1 MFFANYRF
9 YHDLCTL
16 YFSNN
21 NRVANKNLFLI
32 KKNFLSVLFYSF
44 YLNKFFKKNYLYFTS
59 SNLNVF
65 NYKYLSFFLNFVN
78 KSWLVLF
85 NDFLVL
91 KKFFQLPERTL
102 DLKPLFLQ
110 KFEFKF
116 KDEEIIRRRK
126 NKIFRKYLRAGKIMW
141 RLKRKFKFFFLKKKV
156 NNNVFFKK
164 NLSLYFFYLYEN
176 YRKVKFFKKII
187 DKNIFMLN
195 IFDINFKFFIEN
207 DDYVHNYFLNTLKV
221 KYFVLIDISEETG
234 EEEENDFFEI
244 LQPLSANIIFKKV
257 YKNFFIHKNLK
268 NFFVY
273 KNFFIKVYDFYKLDY
288 SFINKNIIKPNY
300 HNINWFISDN
310 NSSDFFEYNDYD
322 ILSNYI
328 FSYRLKKKKKTHKPK
343 NKFFRNL
350 NINNTIK
357 SQFDVLIKLLL
368 VNSLNFDFSLIFKKR
383 YNINYSNSFLFLF
396 FHKLY
401 IFKKFNNFTYNSL
414 TAYEYNSITPIHFL
428 EKPLK
433 RLIINKFRKNFTPS
447 YFKYLYYYASS
458 VLESFLKKR
467 VYLKINSKTRI
478 PKREFHNL
486 VFIFQKHRNFQT
498 KVGRG
503 FFFFEML
510 EIIWL
515 SFYNKDLNYLI
526 DWFIKT
532 MNRIPF
538 KQHKKLLSVFKFII
552 TKYFSVFSNTGDVRG
567 FFFDIRGKVGVSG
580 NAKKRHFS
588 FYNGM
593 YSKTTKNSRFDYQH
607 DIIRTSTGALGVTMI
622 LYY

>member
-1 MFFANYRF
+1 MLHYSYN
-9 YHDLCTL
+9 
-16 YFSNN
+16 SNTN
-21 NRVANKNLFLI
+21 NKNLFLI
-32 KKNFLSVLFYSF
+32 KKRVLLTLFYNF
-44 YLNKFFKKNYLYFTS
+44 YLNKFFKKNFLYFTR
-59 SNLNVF
+59 SNLNFF
-65 NYKYLSFFLNFVN
+65 NYRYLSFFLSFIN

-116 KDEEIIRRRK
+116 NDEIIIRRRK
-126 NKIFRKYLRAGKIMW
+126 NKVFRKYLRAGKIMW
-141 RLKRKFKFFFLKKKV
+141 RLKRRLKFFFLKKKS
-156 NNNVFFKK
+156 NTNIFFKK

-176 YRKVKFFKKII
+176 YRMTKFLKKRNN
-187 DKNIFMLN
+187 KNVFMLN
-195 IFDINFKFFIEN
+195 NFDINFNFFTES
-207 DDYVHNYFLNTLKV
+207 DDYLLNYYLNVLKFE
-221 KYFVLIDISEETG
+221 YFIF
-234 EEEENDFFEI
+234 EEEEEEVDFFEI
-244 LQPLSANIIFKKV
+244 LKPLDKTIIFNKVLKKIFINKNLKDFFT
-257 YKNFFIHKNLK
+257 YKNFFLK
-268 NFFVY
+268 
-273 KNFFIKVYDFYKLDY
+273 IYDPYKLDY
-288 SFINKNIIKPNY
+288 SLILKNFKKVKHSVSFLENGDCL
-300 HNINWFISDN
+300 FDL
-310 NSSDFFEYNDYD
+310 FKYNDYY
-322 ILSNYI
+322 ILSNYSLS
-328 FSYRLKKKKKTHKPK
+328 FEFLKKNKKRKPK
-343 NKFFRNL
+343 NKFFK
-350 NINNTIK
+350 NIIQSNKTK
-357 SQFDVLIKLLL
+357 SQFEVLIKLLL
-368 VNSLNFDFSLIFKKR
+368 VNSLNFDFNLIFKKK
-383 YNINYSNSFLFLF
+383 YNINYSSSFLFLF
-396 FHKLY
+396 FHKSY
-401 IFKKFNNFTYNSL
+401 IFKKFNNFIHNSL
-414 TAYEYNSITPIHFL
+414 TTCEYNSITPIHFL
-428 EKPLK
+428 EKPLR

-467 VYLKINSKTRI
+467 VYFKISSKTKI

-486 VFIFQKHRNFQT
+486 IYIFQKHRNFQT

-515 SFYNKDLNYLI
+515 SFSHKDLNYLI

-538 KQHKKLLSVFKFII
+538 KQHKKLLSVFKFVII
-552 TKYFSVFSNTGDVRG
+552 KYFSVFSNKSDIRG

-607 DIIRTSTGALGVTMI
+607 DIIRTFTGALGVTMI